1 MRLLKRDLLCALLT
15 NTATRASAHTFSK
28 IYLGAL
34 AAMLYIFVTLTHPS
48 IGKVSVVTVLVK

>member
-15 NTATRASAHTFSK
+15 NITRRASTHTFSK

-34 AAMLYIFVTLTHPS
+34 AAMLYIFVTLSHPPF
-48 IGKVSVVTVLVK
+48 GKVLVVTVLVM